1 MKGYKSLLSKALRSI
16 RKLNRFRTLIVTLSA
31 IVVFVISYLLI
42 LPALTLDEKEA
53 EKQGGIDI
61 VTQAPEMD
69 SQEEA
74 SDDSS
79 QSVST
84 EKEKKTEKTQKTPTY
99 KDGELSY
106 AGKSFDI
113 EAAYKKDAKIPEGTE
128 LKVEEIIKKDD
139 QYQEYYKKALK
150 AVQDNSDKDSG
161 TLAGVSF
168 YDISLISNGKEIEP
182 SDTVSV
188 KISYEEG
195 LPVQSAEQVRVIHFT
210 EDEKDGEIKAEV
222 LKEDEVEAKVSEKKL
237 NEASFDAESFSVYA
251 VVTLEPDPENPD
263 DP

>member
-1 MKGYKSLLSKALRSI
+1 MKGCKSLLSKALRSI

-31 IVVFVISYLLI
+31 IVVFVVSYLLV
-42 LPALTLDEKEA
+42 LPALTLDKNEV

-61 VTQAPEMD
+61 VSEDSEAV
-69 SQEEA
+69 SQESAQEESKEPA
-74 SDDSS
+74 
-79 QSVST
+79 ST
-84 EKEKKTEKTQKTPTY
+84 EKEKKTEQTQNTPTY

-128 LKVEEIIKKDD
+128 LKVEEIVKKDD

-150 AVQDNSDKDSG
+150 AVQDNSDKNSG
-161 TLAGVSF
+161 TLASVSF

-210 EDEKDGEIKAEV
+210 EDEKDGCHG
-222 LKEDEVEAKVSEKKL
+222 DRG
-237 NEASFDAESFSVYA
+237 
-251 VVTLEPDPENPD
+251 
-263 DP
+263 